1 MANVLTGWFP
11 LITQFTQVIEM
22 KTILFQPRFV
32 PLVQDGRKTQTIRR
46 ERKRPIK
53 VGDEL
58 SLREWTG
65 KPYRSKQMEIG
76 KGVVTNVDRISFI
89 PPWVWVNDVPLGPKK
104 EEALALA
111 DGFRDYS
118 DMILWF
124 LKNHEGKRF
133 DGVVIQWKKI
143 HP

>member
-1 MANVLTGWFP
+1 M
-11 LITQFTQVIEM
+11 
-22 KTILFQPRFV
+22 
-32 PLVQDGRKTQTIRR
+32 
-46 ERKRPIK
+46 
-53 VGDEL
+53 
-58 SLREWTG
+58 
-65 KPYRSKQMEIG
+65 
-76 KGVVTNVDRISFI
+76 TNVDRISFI

-118 DMILWF
+118 DMVCWF
-124 LKNHEGKRF
+124 ADNHGGKRF